1 MLVWDADASVDAD
14 AAVESDVDSNANADV
29 DVDRDADARAAS
41 ALPPSI
47 ANRTTSTER
56 ARRSS
61 CQQDSSGKSALRET
75 QTVKAGKVWDLFW
88 D

>member
-1 MLVWDADASVDAD
+1 MLVWDDDASVDGD
-14 AAVESDVDSNANADV
+14 SAVESDVDSNDNDDV

-61 CQQDSSGKSALRET
+61 QQDSSGKSALRET